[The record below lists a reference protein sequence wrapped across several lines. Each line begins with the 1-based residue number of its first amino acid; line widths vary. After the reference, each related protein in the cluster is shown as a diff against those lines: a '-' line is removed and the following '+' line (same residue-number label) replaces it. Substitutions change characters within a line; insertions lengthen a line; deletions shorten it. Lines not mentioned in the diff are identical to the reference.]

1 MHTAAKIRT
10 REGLIIVIMANFL
23 VFRDLPD
30 PSCTT
35 WWAVQL
41 NCYCRTGGLLYI
53 GGPNAD
59 KPFYQETKGD
69 SDFYRV
75 DFCLLS
81 S

>member
-53 GGPNAD
+53 G
-59 KPFYQETKGD
+59 
-69 SDFYRV
+69 
-75 DFCLLS
+75 
-81 S
+81 

>member
-1 MHTAAKIRT
+1 VAGLLPFWLANDSLVGVRRAWLIGACNMHTAAKIRT

-53 GGPNAD
+53 G
-59 KPFYQETKGD
+59 
-69 SDFYRV
+69 
-75 DFCLLS
+75 
-81 S
+81 